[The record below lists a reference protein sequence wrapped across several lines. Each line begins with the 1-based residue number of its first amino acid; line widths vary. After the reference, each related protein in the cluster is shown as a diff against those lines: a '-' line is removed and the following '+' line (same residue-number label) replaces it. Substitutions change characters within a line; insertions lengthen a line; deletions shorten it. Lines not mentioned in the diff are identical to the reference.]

1 MKNILSR
8 FGKISLLLALM
19 YFVVGCDDDKE
30 DVAPGLYVMSDEI
43 ETFPGDTVLVSGT
56 ASNYVGLESVT
67 LSCEQWGIHKVYEL
81 GGQKPKVFN
90 YNYQLIVPKNA
101 SFEEHLLITIRDVDG
116 RESKKNVLLTY
127 VADMESPVMQT
138 QLPSRIAVDFDAVA
152 NKGSWNLNVKFTDDR
167 ELKDIRLQIP
177 SMQIDETV
185 KVTGRNGELKRTI
198 DFTTGE
204 FPVTLMITDAGG
216 NETVVT
222 TTVVVMLAEE
232 EEPFE
237 DYPVMWVVNAS
248 EKADD
253 YLDGYYAPMTRK
265 GEYQYEGKI
274 YADKANFQIYFT
286 AEKTM
291 DGDLFGV
298 SPYVNSKLMNNNGY
312 VVPVTVAE
320 SGYYG
325 VWIDLQAHTYSMWK
339 LEPSA
344 TTYTGSLT
352 VSGCGF
358 SDFADWGTPATEMVR
373 NGYRYTSTLH
383 QIGSYSSTRQY
394 YAARVSDWGYVLR
407 YWGDATGCGWWEDT
421 TSAGGGVASYASDYD
436 GVVQITFDTAILWAT
451 IKKITE

>member
-8 FGKISLLLALM
+8 FGKISLLLALI

-90 YNYQLIVPKNA
+90 YDYRLIVPKNA
-101 SFEEHLLITIRDVDG
+101 SFEEYLLITIRDVDG

-127 VADMESPVMQT
+127 VADMESPIMQT
-138 QLPSRIAVDFDAVA
+138 QLPSRIAVDFDAAA
-152 NKGSWNLNVKFTDDR
+152 NKGSWSLNVKFTDDR

-204 FPVTLMITDAGG
+204 FPVTLTITDAGG
-216 NETVVT
+216 NETVVI
-222 TTVVVMLAEE
+222 TTVVVMLAEK

-298 SPYVNSKLMNNNGY
+298 SPYVNSKLMNNNDY

-339 LEPSA
+339 RNLQRQPIQDRSPCPAVASVILPIGVRLLQRWRAMDIVIPLPCTKSA
-344 TTYTGSLT
+344 VIQVRANTMQPVCPTGDM
-352 VSGCGF
+352 F
-358 SDFADWGTPATEMVR
+358 SA
-373 NGYRYTSTLH
+373 
-383 QIGSYSSTRQY
+383 IGAMRP
-394 YAARVSDWGYVLR
+394 
-407 YWGDATGCGWWEDT
+407 DA
-421 TSAGGGVASYASDYD
+421 AGGKILQAQVAVWQAMQATMT
-436 GVVQITFDTAILWAT
+436 VQCKSPSIQLFFGLQSR
-451 IKKITE
+451 K

>member
-8 FGKISLLLALM
+8 FGKISLLLAFM

-185 KVTGRNGELKRTI
+185 KVTGRSGELKRTI

-407 YWGDATGCGWWEDT
+407 YWMRLDA
-421 TSAGGGVASYASDYD
+421 AGGKIPQAQ
-436 GVVQITFDTAILWAT
+436 VVEWQAMQAIMTVWCKSPSIQLFFGLQSR
-451 IKKITE
+451 K

>member
-1 MKNILSR
+1 
-8 FGKISLLLALM
+8 
-19 YFVVGCDDDKE
+19 
-30 DVAPGLYVMSDEI
+30 
-43 ETFPGDTVLVSGT
+43 
-56 ASNYVGLESVT
+56 
-67 LSCEQWGIHKVYEL
+67 
-81 GGQKPKVFN
+81 
-90 YNYQLIVPKNA
+90 
-101 SFEEHLLITIRDVDG
+101 
-116 RESKKNVLLTY
+116 
-127 VADMESPVMQT
+127 
-138 QLPSRIAVDFDAVA
+138 
-152 NKGSWNLNVKFTDDR
+152 
-167 ELKDIRLQIP
+167 
-177 SMQIDETV
+177 
-185 KVTGRNGELKRTI
+185 
-198 DFTTGE
+198 
-204 FPVTLMITDAGG
+204 
-216 NETVVT
+216 
-222 TTVVVMLAEE
+222 
-232 EEPFE
+232 
-237 DYPVMWVVNAS
+237 
-248 EKADD
+248 
-253 YLDGYYAPMTRK
+253 
-265 GEYQYEGKI
+265 
-274 YADKANFQIYFT
+274 
-286 AEKTM
+286 M

-298 SPYVNSKLMNNNGY
+298 SPYVNSKLMNNNDY

-358 SDFADWGTPATEMVR
+358 SDFADWGTPATEMAR